1 MAEYKRQQ
9 VEAALI
15 DGHWRYGGLIHQ
27 KAAEAL
33 LAALKDEPS
42 DPATGHALA
51 ARLFGE
57 YAAALETH
65 GAWAWALR
73 NRFERESFIDAYLD
87 YTNRDVSE
95 FYAVVRDHTGDLVD
109 LLNVPRPQRLDEIAQ
124 AKFPEMLSEGE
135 SFAEGFAAR
144 YERLKKASELYF
156 GHDRVLID
164 TYNKTKHG
172 APMVQLIEPDNHRR
186 FEFVVPNRSKSGDDR
201 YSLATFLLD
210 KTLIETLENNVS
222 SMTMSI
228 TELAG
233 LTRLLDMFGLLYER
247 EDT

>member
-1 MAEYKRQQ
+1 MADFTRQQ
-9 VEAALI
+9 IEAALI

-33 LAALKDEPS
+33 LAALGDVPS
-42 DPATGHALA
+42 DRATGHALA

-73 NRFERESFIDAYLD
+73 NRFERESFVDAYLD

-95 FYAVVRDHTGDLVD
+95 FYAAVRDHNGALED
-109 LLNVPRPQRLDEIAQ
+109 LLHLPSPERLAEVVRER
-124 AKFPEMLSEGE
+124 FPEMLEEGV
-135 SFAEGFAAR
+135 AEGYVAR
-144 YERLKKASELYF
+144 YDRLKMASELYF
-156 GHDRVLID
+156 GHDRILID

-172 APMVQLIEPDNHRR
+172 APMVQLDRG
-186 FEFVVPNRSKSGDDR
+186 KSGDDR
-201 YSLATFLLD
+201 YSLVTFLLD
-210 KTLIETLENNVS
+210 RKLMETLENNIS
-222 SMTMSI
+222 SMTTSI

-233 LTRLLDMFGLLYER
+233 LTRLLEMTGLLYER
-247 EDT
+247 EDA